1 MSLKKRLTAVG
12 IIAIA
17 AAITFGIAKSGR
29 QITEKQ
35 ENIIFTN
42 EKETLYLWYTDE
54 ALTSYLSGAAVA
66 YNESHD
72 VRIVP
77 VLESGLEY
85 LESINRASIET
96 NVPDLYILGHDL
108 LEKAYLAGLAS
119 EVAPAQGRS
128 AEELYIGAGI
138 QAATYKDK
146 MIGYPFYFETSALL
160 YNRTYLEQMAM
171 SQLEA
176 EAVQAAEEAGELTD
190 ENIQATEEAST
201 SQTQTEDAAGEQ
213 GNGEGQQQTEDT
225 PEEQFTKEQIDQRV
239 LELIPS
245 TIEDIKSFADSYDA
259 PEQVEGVFKWDV
271 TDIFYNYFFVGKAMD
286 MGGEAGWD
294 TSRIDIYNPDAI
306 KSMKVYQELNQFFS
320 NDTSV
325 SSYEGILNEFMEG
338 KMVFTMATSD
348 AVAKLEQA
356 KKEEAF
362 LYDYGIAPA
371 PDINDEMQTRSLSM
385 TGCVVINGYS
395 GNKQVANDFAL
406 YLTTQYN
413 DILYDRT
420 GKVSAAKNV
429 NYDNEALNEFAGA
442 YERSI
447 SMPKML
453 ETSNFWVRLE
463 SAFSE
468 IWNGADVNE
477 KLKALSEQIMRQVTG
492 QEYQEEYIE
501 EEPEAPE
508 EEYSDEEYYDEDET
522 DSGQE

>member
-17 AAITFGIAKSGR
+17 AAITFGVAKSGR

-35 ENIIFTN
+35 ENIIFTD

-85 LESINRASIET
+85 LESINQAAIET
-96 NVPDLYILGHDL
+96 DVPDLYILGHDL

-119 EVAPAQGRS
+119 EVTPAQGRS

-138 QAATYKDK
+138 QAVTYKDK

-160 YNRTYLEQMAM
+160 YNRTYLEQMAV

-176 EAVQAAEEAGELTD
+176 EAVQAAEAAGELTD
-190 ENIQATEEAST
+190 ENIQAAEEAAA
-201 SQTQTEDAAGEQ
+201 SQPEE
-213 GNGEGQQQTEDT
+213 T

-294 TSRIDIYNPDAI
+294 TSRIDIYNLDAI
-306 KSMKVYQELNQFFS
+306 KSMRVYQELNQFFS

-348 AVAKLEQA
+348 AAAKLEQA
-356 KKEEAF
+356 KREETF
-362 LYDYGIAPA
+362 PYDYGIAPA

-395 GNKQVANDFAL
+395 ENKQAANDFAL

-429 NYDNEALNEFAGA
+429 DYENEALNEFAGA

-477 KLKALSEQIMRQVTG
+477 ELKALSEQIMRQITG

-501 EEPEAPE
+501 EEPEVQE
-508 EEYSDEEYYDEDET
+508 EEYSDEEYYDEEET

>member
-17 AAITFGIAKSGR
+17 AAITFGVAKSGR

-35 ENIIFTN
+35 ENIIFN
-42 EKETLYLWYTDE
+42 DEKETLYLWYTDE

-119 EVAPAQGRS
+119 EVTPAQGRP

-138 QAATYKDK
+138 QAVTYKDK

-160 YNRTYLEQMAM
+160 YNRTYLEQMAV

-176 EAVQAAEEAGELTD
+176 EAVQAAEAAGELTD
-190 ENIQATEEAST
+190 ESIQAAEEEAA
-201 SQTQTEDAAGEQ
+201 SQTQTEE
-213 GNGEGQQQTEDT
+213 T

-271 TDIFYNYFFVGKAMD
+271 TDIFYNYFFVGKTMD

-306 KSMKVYQELNQFFS
+306 KSMRVYQELNQFFS

-348 AVAKLEQA
+348 AVEKLEQA
-356 KKEEAF
+356 KREEAF
-362 LYDYGIAPA
+362 PYDYGIAPA
-371 PDINDEMQTRSLSM
+371 PDINDEMQTKSLSM

-395 GNKQVANDFAL
+395 GNKQTANDFAL

-413 DILYDRT
+413 DILYNRT

-429 NYDNEALNEFAGA
+429 NYENEALNEFAGA

-477 KLKALSEQIMRQVTG
+477 ELKALSEQIMRQVTG

-501 EEPEAPE
+501 EEPEVQE

>member
-1 MSLKKRLTAVG
+1 MSLKKRLMAVG
-12 IIAIA
+12 VIAIA
-17 AAITFGIAKSGR
+17 AAITFGIAKSGQ

-35 ENIIFTN
+35 ENTIFTN

-119 EVAPAQGRS
+119 EVTPAQGRS
-128 AEELYIGAGI
+128 AEELYIEAGI

-160 YNRTYLEQMAM
+160 YNRTYLEQMAI

-176 EAVQAAEEAGELTD
+176 EAVQAAEAAGELTD
-190 ENIQATEEAST
+190 ESIQAAEEEAA
-201 SQTQTEDAAGEQ
+201 SQTQTEETQ
-213 GNGEGQQQTEDT
+213 
-225 PEEQFTKEQIDQRV
+225 EEQFTKEQIDQRV

-245 TIEDIKSFADSYDA
+245 TIEGIKSFADSYDA

-294 TSRIDIYNPDAI
+294 TSRIDIYNLDAI
-306 KSMKVYQELNQFFS
+306 KSMRVYQELNQFFS

-325 SSYEGILNEFMEG
+325 SSYEGILDEFMEG

-356 KKEEAF
+356 KREEAF
-362 LYDYGIAPA
+362 PYDYGIAPA

-413 DILYDRT
+413 NILYDRT

-429 NYDNEALNEFAGA
+429 DYENEALNEFAGA

-463 SAFSE
+463 AAFSE

-477 KLKALSEQIMRQVTG
+477 ELKALSEQIMRQVTG

-501 EEPEAPE
+501 EEPETQE
-508 EEYSDEEYYDEDET
+508 EEYSDEEYYDEEEA

>member
-17 AAITFGIAKSGR
+17 AAITFGVAKSGR

-35 ENIIFTN
+35 ENIIFTD

-85 LESINRASIET
+85 LESINQAAIET
-96 NVPDLYILGHDL
+96 DVPDLYILGHDL

-119 EVAPAQGRS
+119 EVTPAQGRS

-138 QAATYKDK
+138 QAVTYKDK

-160 YNRTYLEQMAM
+160 YNRTYLEQMAV

-176 EAVQAAEEAGELTD
+176 EAVQAAEAAGELTD
-190 ENIQATEEAST
+190 ENIQAAEEAAA
-201 SQTQTEDAAGEQ
+201 SQPEE
-213 GNGEGQQQTEDT
+213 T

-294 TSRIDIYNPDAI
+294 TSRIDIYNLDAI
-306 KSMKVYQELNQFFS
+306 KSMRVYQELNQFFS

-356 KKEEAF
+356 KREETF
-362 LYDYGIAPA
+362 PYDYGIAPA

-395 GNKQVANDFAL
+395 ENKQAANDFAL

-429 NYDNEALNEFAGA
+429 DYENEALNEFAGA

-477 KLKALSEQIMRQVTG
+477 ELKALSEQIMRQITG

-501 EEPEAPE
+501 EEPEVQE
-508 EEYSDEEYYDEDET
+508 EEYSDEEYYDEEET

>member
-17 AAITFGIAKSGR
+17 AALTFGIAKSGR

-35 ENIIFTN
+35 ENTIFTD

-85 LESINRASIET
+85 LESINQAAIET
-96 NVPDLYILGHDL
+96 STPDLYILGHDL

-119 EVAPAQGRS
+119 EVEPVGG
-128 AEELYIGAGI
+128 ELADGLYMDTGI
-138 QAATYKDK
+138 WAVTYKDK

-160 YNRTYLEQMAM
+160 YNRTYLEQMAV

-190 ENIQATEEAST
+190 ESIQAAEEA
-201 SQTQTEDAAGEQ
+201 AG
-213 GNGEGQQQTEDT
+213 GENSGL
-225 PEEQFTKEQIDQRV
+225 EEEEFTKEQIDQKV

-245 TIEDIKSFADSYDA
+245 TIEDIKTFADSYDA

-294 TSRIDIYNPDAI
+294 TSRIDIYNLDAI
-306 KSMKVYQELNQFFS
+306 RSMRVYQELNQFFS
-320 NDTSV
+320 IDTSV

-356 KKEEAF
+356 KTDGIF
-362 LYDYGIAPA
+362 PYDYGIAPA
-371 PDINDEMQTRSLSM
+371 PDIDENMQTRSLSM

-395 GNKQVANDFAL
+395 ENKQAANDFAL

-429 NYDNEALNEFAGA
+429 NYDYDALNEFAGA

-453 ETSNFWVRLE
+453 ETSNFWVKLE
-463 SAFSE
+463 AAFSE

-477 KLKALSEQIMRQVTG
+477 KLKALSEQIMYQVTG

-501 EEPEAPE
+501 EEIETQE
-508 EEYSDEEYYDEDET
+508 EEYLDEEYYRQEAQEGT

>member
-1 MSLKKRLTAVG
+1 MSLKKRLMAVG
-12 IIAIA
+12 VIAIA
-17 AAITFGIAKSGR
+17 AAITFGIAKSGQ

-85 LESINRASIET
+85 LESINQASIET

-119 EVAPAQGRS
+119 EVAPAQDRS

-190 ENIQATEEAST
+190 ESIQATEEETA
-201 SQTQTEDAAGEQ
+201 SQTEETL
-213 GNGEGQQQTEDT
+213 
-225 PEEQFTKEQIDQRV
+225 EEQFTKEQIDQRV

-429 NYDNEALNEFAGA
+429 NYENEALNEFAGA
-442 YERSI
+442 YERSV

-477 KLKALSEQIMRQVTG
+477 ELKALSEQIMRQVTG

-501 EEPEAPE
+501 EESEAPE

>member
-17 AAITFGIAKSGR
+17 AALTFGIAKSGR

-35 ENIIFTN
+35 ENTIFTP

-54 ALTSYLSGAAVA
+54 ALTSYISGAAVA

-85 LESINRASIET
+85 LESINRASIDSS
-96 NVPDLYILGHDL
+96 VPDLYILGHDL
-108 LEKAYLAGLAS
+108 LEKAYLAGLAC
-119 EVAPAQGRS
+119 EVTPGRE
-128 AEELYIGAGI
+128 ADELYIGAGI
-138 QAATYKDK
+138 SAATYKDK

-160 YNRTYLEQMAM
+160 YNRTYLEQMAV

-176 EAVQAAEEAGELTD
+176 EEVQAAEEAGELTE
-190 ENIQATEEAST
+190 ENIQAAEEAKAQAESAGEQDGEE
-201 SQTQTEDAAGEQ
+201 SRQTEDA
-213 GNGEGQQQTEDT
+213 
-225 PEEQFTKEQIDQRV
+225 PEEQFDREQIDQRV
-239 LELIPS
+239 SELIPA
-245 TIEDIKSFADSYDA
+245 TIEDIRSFADSYDA

-271 TDIFYNYFFVGKAMD
+271 TDIFYNYFFVGSVMD
-286 MGGEAGWD
+286 LGGEAGWD
-294 TSRIDIYNPDAI
+294 TSRIDIYNQDAI
-306 KSMKVYQELNQFFS
+306 KSMRVYQELNQFFS
-320 NDTSV
+320 IDTSV
-325 SSYEGILNEFMEG
+325 SSYEGVLAEFMEG

-356 KKEEAF
+356 KREDAF
-362 LYDYGIAPA
+362 SYEYGIAPA
-371 PDINDEMQTRSLSM
+371 PDIDDTMQSRSLSM

-395 GNKQVANDFAL
+395 AHKQTANDFAL

-413 DILYDRT
+413 NILYDRT

-429 NYDNEALNEFAGA
+429 DYEYEALNEFAEA

-477 KLKALSEQIMRQVTG
+477 KLKSLSEQIMRQVTG
-492 QEYQEEYIE
+492 QEYEEAYIE
-501 EEPEAPE
+501 EEAETE
-508 EEYSDEEYYDEDET
+508 EEFQDDEYYDEESEGADG
-522 DSGQE
+522 GQ

>member
-1 MSLKKRLTAVG
+1 MSLKKRLAAVG
-12 IIAIA
+12 VIAVA
-17 AAITFGIAKSGR
+17 AALTFGIAKSGK
-29 QITEKQ
+29 QISEKQ
-35 ENIIFTN
+35 ENTVFTN

-66 YNESHD
+66 YNETHD

-85 LESINRASIET
+85 LESINQASLET

-119 EVAPAQGRS
+119 EVEPTDTKPMDQ
-128 AEELYIGAGI
+128 LYIGTGI
-138 QAATYKDK
+138 QAVTYKEK
-146 MIGYPFYFETSALL
+146 QIGYPFYYETSALL
-160 YNRTYLEQMAM
+160 YNRTYLEQMAV

-176 EAVQAAEEAGELTD
+176 QAVQEAEENGELTQEKIQESEEKGETAGEGD
-190 ENIQATEEAST
+190 GASAFTPEQIREKVIEILPSTVENI
-201 SQTQTEDAAGEQ
+201 
-213 GNGEGQQQTEDT
+213 
-225 PEEQFTKEQIDQRV
+225 KW
-239 LELIPS
+239 
-245 TIEDIKSFADSYDA
+245 FADSYDA

-271 TDIFYNYFFVGKAMD
+271 TDIFYNYFFVGNAID

-294 TSRIDIYNPDAI
+294 TSRINIYNQDAI
-306 KSMKVYQELNQFFS
+306 KSMRVYQELNQFFS
-320 NDTSV
+320 IDTSV
-325 SSYEGILNEFMEG
+325 SSYEAILDEFMAG

-356 KKEEAF
+356 KAEGNF
-362 LYDYGIAPA
+362 TYDYGITLA

-395 GNKQVANDFAL
+395 QNREAANDFAL

-413 DILYDRT
+413 DILYART

-429 NYDNEALNEFAGA
+429 VYEYEALTGFTDQ
-442 YERSI
+442 YERSV

-463 SAFSE
+463 AAFSE
-468 IWNGADVNE
+468 IWNGADANE
-477 KLKALSEQIMRQVTG
+477 ELRLLSEQIMHQITG
-492 QEYQEEYIE
+492 QEYEEPRIE
-501 EEPEAPE
+501 EEIPDQE
-508 EEYSDEEYYDEDET
+508 EEYLDEDYDMDEDLE
-522 DSGQE
+522 DSGQEED

>member
-17 AAITFGIAKSGR
+17 AALTFGIAKSGR

-35 ENIIFTN
+35 ENTIFTD

-85 LESINRASIET
+85 LESINQAAIET
-96 NVPDLYILGHDL
+96 STPDLYILGHDL

-119 EVAPAQGRS
+119 EVEPVGGKLADG
-128 AEELYIGAGI
+128 LYMDTGI
-138 QAATYKDK
+138 WAVTYKDK

-160 YNRTYLEQMAM
+160 YNRTYLEQMAV

-190 ENIQATEEAST
+190 ESIQAAEEA
-201 SQTQTEDAAGEQ
+201 AG
-213 GNGEGQQQTEDT
+213 GEESGQE
-225 PEEQFTKEQIDQRV
+225 EEQFTKEQIDQKV

-245 TIEDIKSFADSYDA
+245 TIEDIKTFADSYDA

-306 KSMKVYQELNQFFS
+306 RSMRVYQELNQFFS
-320 NDTSV
+320 IDTSV
-325 SSYEGILNEFMEG
+325 SSYEGILNEFIEG

-348 AVAKLEQA
+348 AVAKLEQV
-356 KKEEAF
+356 KTDGVF
-362 LYDYGIAPA
+362 PYDYGIAPA
-371 PDINDEMQTRSLSM
+371 PDIDENMQTRSLSM

-395 GNKQVANDFAL
+395 ENKQAANDFAL

-429 NYDNEALNEFAGA
+429 NYDYNALNEFAGA

-453 ETSNFWVRLE
+453 ETSNFWVKLE
-463 SAFSE
+463 AAFSE

-477 KLKALSEQIMRQVTG
+477 KLRALSEQIMYQVTG

-501 EEPEAPE
+501 EEIETQE
-508 EEYSDEEYYDEDET
+508 EEYLDEEYYRQEAQEGT